1 MLLEIVSLSTGDDIW
16 SRGIGKPLMRC
27 DHAQTI
33 VSVVSIRQGTAKE
46 IEENVQKKP
55 LVRSVMQCHAQF

>member
-1 MLLEIVSLSTGDDIW
+1 
-16 SRGIGKPLMRC
+16 MRC

-46 IEENVQKKP
+46 IEENVKKP
-55 LVRSVMQCHAQF
+55 LVRSVLQCHAQF